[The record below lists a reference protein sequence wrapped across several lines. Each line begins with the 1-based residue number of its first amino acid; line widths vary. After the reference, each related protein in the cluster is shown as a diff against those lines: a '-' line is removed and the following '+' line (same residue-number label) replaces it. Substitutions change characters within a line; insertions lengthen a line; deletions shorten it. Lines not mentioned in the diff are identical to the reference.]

1 MTFTREEHTMTR
13 QRMIRWAAP
22 LILTLVAAACS
33 NASSPGSAGGGGSSS
48 GGATAATID
57 TADNGDLGTI
67 LVDDQGYTLYA
78 FKQDTGTT
86 STCTGGCASTWP
98 AVTTDG
104 DPIAGDGTDA
114 SLLATSAFP
123 DGGTQVTYDGHPLYR
138 YTGDSAPGDTN
149 GQGVGDVWFAVTADG
164 TPAAAGGGGGA
175 RGY

>member
-1 MTFTREEHTMTR
+1 MTFAREEHTMTA
-13 QRMIRWAAP
+13 QRMIRWVAP

-33 NASSPGSAGGGGSSS
+33 NASSSGSAGGGGSSS

-57 TADNGDLGTI
+57 TADGDLGTI
-67 LVDDQGYTLYA
+67 LVDAQGYTLYL

-86 STCTGGCASTWP
+86 STCTEGCASTWP

-104 DPIAGDGTDA
+104 DPIAGTGTDA
-114 SLLATSAFP
+114 SLLGTSDRP

-138 YTGDSAPGDTN
+138 YSGDSAPGDTN
-149 GQGVGDVWFAVTADG
+149 GQGIGDVWFAVTADG
-164 TPAAAGGGGGA
+164 TPAAAGGAGGA